1 MLFTNPI
8 ELPKSILIANASI
21 ILNVKNLFRN
31 KSLSE
36 RPDGK
41 KGKIMTISYG
51 IAKKSECSV
60 LAELINTASAG
71 VLEYLM
77 RDLVP
82 GMTPVQLEAANLAR
96 DKYPYTYRNV
106 RVARDDG
113 RVVGMALS
121 YPSSYHGITPEMRDF
136 FPEERLAH
144 LTDFFTSRVENS
156 WYLDALS
163 VQASHR
169 RQGLGEALI
178 AATKA
183 TATENGFDALSLI
196 AFADNH
202 NALALYR
209 KTGFKVVK
217 RVTLQKNR
225 TIQHEGGCVL
235 LNCALHT
242 S

>member
-1 MLFTNPI
+1 
-8 ELPKSILIANASI
+8 
-21 ILNVKNLFRN
+21 
-31 KSLSE
+31 
-36 RPDGK
+36 
-41 KGKIMTISYG
+41 
-51 IAKKSECSV
+51 
-60 LAELINTASAG
+60 
-71 VLEYLM
+71 M

-82 GMTPVQLEAANLAR
+82 GMTAVQLEAVNLAK
-96 DKYPYTYRNV
+96 DKYPYTYRNA

-121 YPSSYHGITPEMRDF
+121 YPASYHGITPEMRDF

-169 RQGLGEALI
+169 RKGIGEALI

-242 S
+242 SRNHLAIAPAITLDFILDTLHRLMNKNISGFKPNVHGGFIPTATDGASTAIPPHRQQENLW